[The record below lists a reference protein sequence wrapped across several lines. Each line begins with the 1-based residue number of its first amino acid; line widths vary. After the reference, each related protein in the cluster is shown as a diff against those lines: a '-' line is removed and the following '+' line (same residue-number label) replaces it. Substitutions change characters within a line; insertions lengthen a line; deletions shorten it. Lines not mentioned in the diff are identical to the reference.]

1 MLRTEYCGSCGL
13 FVIAFTYFTL
23 CIHIIYRNVLKQC
36 GRDLTISVEK
46 VQKFM
51 IKSNHLHKPIT
62 IRIVADLSGAM
73 NSTKTEQFIDV

>member
-1 MLRTEYCGSCGL
+1 MLRTQYCESCGR
-13 FVIAFTYFTL
+13 FVIAFTYFISCL
-23 CIHIIYRNVLKQC
+23 NIIYRNVLKQC
-36 GRDLTISVEK
+36 GRDLTITVEK